1 VKQISVFA
9 VTVSFTN
16 CLYSLL
22 VQTVAGLTATQ
33 AQAPTFTKA
42 LSRTISACI
51 GLLATVSGVTVVSSQ
66 RRLLS
71 VVTINY
77 SIGVVSTFPANTI
90 LAKFKTAVDNG
101 IFLSYL
107 KQSSGVG
114 ILSVSGLVTTDIS
127 PSSTPTGAPIG
138 SSSASS
144 STGSGVLCLYVY
156 TVHSVCIHLSVT
168 CTTRNNSLH
177 VIFSFILTPPLT
189 CTHQTNPTIHDVL
202 WCVRIIRTGMSLT
215 DQ

>member
-1 VKQISVFA
+1 
-9 VTVSFTN
+9 
-16 CLYSLL
+16 
-22 VQTVAGLTATQ
+22 
-33 AQAPTFTKA
+33 
-42 LSRTISACI
+42 
-51 GLLATVSGVTVVSSQ
+51 VTVVSSQ

-144 STGSGVLCLYVY
+144 FTGSSVLCR
-156 TVHSVCIHLSVT
+156 CIHRSFSLHAPVCHMHHT
-168 CTTRNNSLH
+168 HNNSACYLH
-177 VIFSFILTPPLT
+177 FYLDSSSDMHPPNQSNHL
-189 CTHQTNPTIHDVL
+189 
-202 WCVRIIRTGMSLT
+202 
-215 DQ
+215 

>member
-1 VKQISVFA
+1 M
-9 VTVSFTN
+9 
-16 CLYSLL
+16 
-22 VQTVAGLTATQ
+22 
-33 AQAPTFTKA
+33 
-42 LSRTISACI
+42 
-51 GLLATVSGVTVVSSQ
+51 TVVSSQ

-127 PSSTPTGAPIG
+127 PSSTPTGSPIG

-144 STGSGVLCLYVY
+144 STGSGVLCLNAY
-156 TVHSVCIHLSVT
+156 TVHSFCMHLSGT
-168 CTTRNNSLH
+168 STTHNYSLH
-177 VIFSFILTPPLT
+177 VLFISTLTPLLT
-189 CTHQTNPTIHDVL
+189 CTHQTNPTIHDVM
-202 WCVRIIRTGMSLT
+202 WCVCIIRTGVSLT